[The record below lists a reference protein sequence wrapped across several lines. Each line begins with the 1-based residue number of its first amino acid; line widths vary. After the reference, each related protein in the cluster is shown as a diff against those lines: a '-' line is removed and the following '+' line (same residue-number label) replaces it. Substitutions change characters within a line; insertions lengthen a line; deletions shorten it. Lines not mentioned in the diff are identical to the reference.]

1 MPYTTF
7 DSRNMYF
14 VLAWFKCFFLLNPLN
29 VKSKHSG
36 CEFKYF
42 LCYLLVWRFPKTRI
56 TREQRKNIFW
66 LIKIEDKVVGDQLK
80 LYFYYINK
88 EQKLVVM
95 YLELIFTGI
104 KTERWKVAEV
114 PKIAYLGIEAGR
126 KDCLCRD

>member
-1 MPYTTF
+1 MF
-7 DSRNMYF
+7 F
-14 VLAWFKCFFLLNPLN
+14 VLLACK
-29 VKSKHSG
+29 
-36 CEFKYF
+36 E
-42 LCYLLVWRFPKTRI
+42 FPKTRI
-56 TREQRKNIFW
+56 SREQKKNISW
-66 LIKIEDKVVGDQLK
+66 LIKNEDKIVGDHLK